1 MKKFAVTVCFLTS
14 LFVLAACSTTVTKE
28 QEEQKVQKKEQRML
42 VVTSAEP
49 SKVLPAF
56 TTFAWDEDYSE
67 VLSPAN
73 PTQKS
78 EIQNYIRQELINY
91 LKTKGYKY
99 QKVGVQADV
108 VIGFLYA
115 VEETPVN
122 KYVQS
127 RFGLLPS
134 SKPVMKPSYPKGTL
148 LVNVLDTDLQK
159 VYWRSALLGF
169 EDLDQQANLNRQ
181 GRMKILLHSMLG
193 RFPQAGR

>member
-1 MKKFAVTVCFLTS
+1 MKKIVVVTYLLMS
-14 LFVLAACSTTVTKE
+14 IFVLSACSSIVKKE
-28 QEEQKVQKKEQRML
+28 QEESKVQKKEQRML

-56 TTFAWDEDYSE
+56 TTFAWDDDYSE
-67 VLSPAN
+67 VLSPTN
-73 PTQKS
+73 PTQKN
-78 EIQNYIRQELINY
+78 EIKNYIRQELINY

-99 QKVGVQADV
+99 QSVGVQADV

-115 VEETPVN
+115 VQETSVN
-122 KYVQS
+122 KSLQS

-134 SKPVMKPSYPKGTL
+134 NKPVLKPHYPKGTL

-169 EDLDQQANLNRQ
+169 NDLDKQANLNRQ